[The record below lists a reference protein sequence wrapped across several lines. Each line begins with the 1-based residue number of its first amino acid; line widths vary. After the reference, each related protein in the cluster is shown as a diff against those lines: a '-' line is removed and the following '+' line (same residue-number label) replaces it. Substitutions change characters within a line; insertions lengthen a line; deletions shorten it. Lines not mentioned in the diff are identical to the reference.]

1 MNFIKRIAER
11 FIIALL
17 VIGALWLIGAQIF
30 NRLEDRLPLFWAI
43 LGTYVAAAYFI
54 LPQIVRLGMA
64 IIYKE
69 RIPSTVHAADG
80 LPADP
85 INITLVGTEAE
96 INYAFARAGWHTAE
110 ALTVAT
116 TIKMG
121 IAFILK
127 RPYPTAPFSSLYLFG
142 RKQDLAFQQAIGNS
156 PRARHHIRL
165 WKKENNIWLG
175 AAVKDTGFGL
185 ARLTYQITH
194 RIDRNID
201 HEREYILEAL
211 RNTKLVKK
219 DEYITSE
226 QMAVGKYK
234 TDGKILMITLDTPQ

>member
-1 MNFIKRIAER
+1 MNFIKRMAER

-85 INITLVGTEAE
+85 INITLVGTDAE

-121 IAFILK
+121 IAFI
-127 RPYPTAPFSSLYLFG
+127 
-142 RKQDLAFQQAIGNS
+142 
-156 PRARHHIRL
+156 
-165 WKKENNIWLG
+165 
-175 AAVKDTGFGL
+175 
-185 ARLTYQITH
+185 
-194 RIDRNID
+194 
-201 HEREYILEAL
+201 
-211 RNTKLVKK
+211 
-219 DEYITSE
+219 
-226 QMAVGKYK
+226 
-234 TDGKILMITLDTPQ
+234 